1 MSLHVGYA
9 VEWWHP
15 RPPTWSHIAASLLVG
30 LEAEAGRVSLLD
42 AQRSLPGKAL
52 LALAHKPFP
61 GVPWKY
67 SAANLWLTD
76 RAVRRRARR
85 CGVDA
90 VLEVADVVVPTDVP
104 TFVYQD
110 MNFDVALAH
119 RDDLGAELV
128 STFPADADLLRRR
141 ADRQRARYEE
151 LTGIF
156 TFSSWY
162 ARWLVERQGV
172 DSRRVHVVGT
182 GLNRVPARRRPL
194 DGPVPR
200 TRVLFVGVEFRR
212 KGGDLAVAAIERLR
226 AAGLDLRLSVVG
238 PPAWPHPEPPP
249 PFVDFHGQLAGPALE
264 SLYPQHDLLVLPSRF
279 EAYGIG
285 VLEATAAGL
294 PVVAPRAYAL
304 PELVQ
309 HGRTGVLVD
318 GLDADALADAIAGA
332 LADDALYEATAAA
345 ADDVIAHHR
354 WDRVAR
360 DMLARMT
367 PASDAALEGAR

>member
-1 MSLHVGYA
+1 
-9 VEWWHP
+9 VEWWYP
-15 RPPTWSHIAASLLVG
+15 RPPTWSHIAASLLG
-30 LEAEAGRVSLLD
+30 GMQAEAGKVSLLD

-52 LALAHKPFP
+52 LAAVHRPFP
-61 GVPWKY
+61 SVPWKY
-67 SAANLWLTD
+67 SATNLWLTD

-85 CGVDA
+85 RGVDA

-119 RDDLGAELV
+119 RDDLGAAMV
-128 STFPADADLLRRR
+128 STFPASADLLRRR
-141 ADRQRARYEE
+141 ADRQRARYDE
-151 LTGIF
+151 LSGVF

-172 DSRRVHVVGT
+172 DARRVHVVGT

-194 DGPVPR
+194 DTDGPR
-200 TRVLFVGVEFRR
+200 NRLLFVGVEFDR
-212 KGGDLAVAAIERLR
+212 KGGDLAVAAVEQLR
-226 AAGLDLRLSVVG
+226 AGGLDLRLSVVG
-238 PPAWPHPEPPP
+238 PPSWPHPQPPP
-249 PFVDFHGQLAGPALE
+249 PFVDFLGQLAGPALE
-264 SLYPQHDLLVLPSRF
+264 AAYPEHDLLVLPSRF

-294 PVVAPRAYAL
+294 PVVAPKSYAL

-309 HGRTGVLVD
+309 DGITGLLVD
-318 GLDADALADAIAGA
+318 GLTADNLAETIARALS
-332 LADDALYEATAAA
+332 DDGLYERTAEAA
-345 ADDVIAHHR
+345 PGVVAHHR

-360 DMLARMT
+360 DMLARMA